1 MTPKTKKTNSDENE
15 EDDNEAD
22 MNNNDTTL
30 YDKDGGIIMNDIP
43 KAYHELNIPTT
54 VGYFRMGGRHEVF
67 GFYIKLARPFKKSRK
82 KLGIIS
88 VLCAKALDGT
98 NYDQW
103 KWVNCARVITN
114 NTTKLLFHL
123 ENNHSDVASVK
134 VLVRNNKKKGLVASV
149 LETVQSFGS
158 STNTCAP

>member
-22 MNNNDTTL
+22 MNNNDATL
-30 YDKDGGIIMNDIP
+30 YDEDGGIIMNDRP
-43 KAYHELNIPTT
+43 KAYHELNILTA

-98 NYDQW
+98 NYYQW
-103 KWVNCARVITN
+103 TWVKCARVITN
-114 NTTKLLFHL
+114 NTTNLLCHL
-123 ENNHSDVASVK
+123 ENNNYGAASFK
-134 VLVRNNKKKGLVASV
+134 ALVSNNNNKYLV
-149 LETVQSFGS
+149 
-158 STNTCAP
+158 